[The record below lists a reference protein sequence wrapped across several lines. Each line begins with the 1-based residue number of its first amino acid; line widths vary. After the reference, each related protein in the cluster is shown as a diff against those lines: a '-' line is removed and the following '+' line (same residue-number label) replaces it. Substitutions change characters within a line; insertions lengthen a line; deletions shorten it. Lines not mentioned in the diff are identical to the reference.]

1 VNTYEGLFIF
11 SDTLKEDELK
21 EVQDRALAE
30 IERQGGKLLG
40 AKKLGRRSFARPM
53 SKRDSG
59 IYLRA
64 VFELAPGSITP
75 LLARYRLSE
84 DVFRIQITR
93 GDEKSMSM
101 VSEPPAA
108 EPAEAEAAPAE
119 TAPAGD
125 S

>member
-1 VNTYEGLFIF
+1 MNTYEGLFIF
-11 SDTLKEDELK
+11 ADTLKEDEFK

-59 IYLRA
+59 INLSA
-64 VFELAPGSITP
+64 VFELAPGSNTP

-84 DVFRIQITR
+84 DVFRIQISR
-93 GDEKSMSM
+93 GEEKSMIM
-101 VSEPPAA
+101 VYEPPAA

>member
-1 VNTYEGLFIF
+1 MNTYEGLFIF
-11 SDTLKEDELK
+11 ADTLKEDEFK

-40 AKKLGRRSFARPM
+40 AKKLGRRSFARAM
-53 SKRDSG
+53 NKRDSG

-64 VFELAPGSITP
+64 VFELAPESVTP
-75 LLARYRLSE
+75 LLARYNLSE

-101 VSEPPAA
+101 VSEPPPA
-108 EPAEAEAAPAE
+108 EPAEAEAAPVEA
-119 TAPAGD
+119 APAGD